1 MAEDRKRIKPKRKSR
16 RLGFV
21 EARLEEL
28 RRRWENATDER
39 EQSEIS
45 SQIREWSA
53 FRPEVFGSGKSRARN
68 EMGWSIGFDERWK
81 RDVGSRLAHA

>member
-1 MAEDRKRIKPKRKSR
+1 MEFGKRIKPKRKSR

-28 RRRWENATDER
+28 RRRWENATGDR
-39 EQSEIS
+39 EKSEIS

-53 FRPEVFGSGKSRARN
+53 FKPEVFGSGKSRA
-68 EMGWSIGFDERWK
+68 EERDGMVD
-81 RDVGSRLAHA
+81 RI